1 MRLYPILILMLI
13 VSALMLQQ
21 ASMRALQGA
30 ASQQQI
36 RAEAQFFLNYRSA
49 VMAYMQANPT
59 ATGAIPASS
68 LSPYA
73 GQFYSSTFLALAG
86 NNVTASGAAR
96 QVTVYAAMP
105 PGVLNLILK
114 QSGDDASIGLSAGST
129 WTSQANGVVNAAQP
143 LPSPVP
149 VNDVVSVFTM

>member
-21 ASMRALQGA
+21 ASMRALQGS
-30 ASQQQI
+30 ASQQQT
-36 RAEAQFFLNYRSA
+36 RAEVQFFLNYRSA
-49 VMAYMQANPT
+49 VMAYLQANPS
-59 ATGAIPASS
+59 ATGTIPESNLA
-68 LSPYA
+68 PYA

-86 NNVTASGAAR
+86 NNVTPSGAGR
-96 QVTVYAAMP
+96 LVTVYAALP

-114 QSGDDASIGLSAGST
+114 QTGDDASIGLSSGTT

-143 LPSPVP
+143 LPIPVP
-149 VNDVVSVFTM
+149 ANNIVSVFAM